1 MYIYIYVYHT
11 HLYIYIYIYI
21 YIYRYTNKYIAHAR
35 RQKEERTYRD
45 IVTSGRCRFITCG
58 LEVGGR
64 WAPAFLTFVSRLA
77 MAKARSAPKLLQTAA
92 RHWWKQRW
100 QSMLAVA
107 AQTAF
112 AESLTADVMGAPP
125 CIDGEAPQ
133 LAELA
138 V

>member
-1 MYIYIYVYHT
+1 MI
-11 HLYIYIYIYI
+11 LALKLAGCLGFQQ
-21 YIYRYTNKYIAHAR
+21 NN
-35 RQKEERTYRD
+35 
-45 IVTSGRCRFITCG
+45 CRLFG
-58 LEVGGR
+58 
-64 WAPAFLTFVSRLA
+64 
-77 MAKARSAPKLLQTAA
+77 RSAPKLLQTGA

-125 CIDGEAPQ
+125 CIDGEAPS
-133 LAELA
+133 LGELA